1 MLNNLVTGPEDG
13 PKLLIAHG
21 LYGSARNWGVL
32 ARPLSDRF
40 RITSVDMRNHGDS
53 PWFDS
58 HGYEEMAQDL
68 AGVIDGQS
76 HVLGHSMGGKAAM
89 ALALSQPE
97 KVDRLIVADMAPV
110 AYVHDQTR
118 FIEALRGVDLDRVSR
133 RSEAAAQLADI
144 EPGVASFLLQSLD
157 IAEKKWKLNL
167 DVLEAEMPRI
177 LGWPEIPG
185 QFDGPALFL
194 SGGDSAYVQR
204 GHRDAIRGLFP
215 KARFASIP
223 GAGHWLHADRPAETE
238 AAIRAFLTAPIP

>member
-1 MLNNLVTGPEDG
+1 
-13 PKLLIAHG
+13 
-21 LYGSARNWGVL
+21 
-32 ARPLSDRF
+32 
-40 RITSVDMRNHGDS
+40 MRNHGAS
-53 PWFDS
+53 PWHADCS
-58 HGYEEMAQDL
+58 YEAMAGDL
-68 AGVIDGQS
+68 AAAVRRLCGGEAV
-76 HVLGHSMGGKAAM
+76 VLGHSMGGKAAM
-89 ALALSQPE
+89 ALALSHPE

-110 AYVHDQTR
+110 AYEHDQTR
-118 FIEALRGVDLDRVSR
+118 FIEAMRGVDLAHVSR

-177 LGWPEIPG
+177 LDWPEFPG

-204 GHRDAIRGLFP
+204 GYRDAIRGLFP

-223 GAGHWLHADRPAETE
+223 GAGHWLHADKPAETE